1 MRYALF
7 PKGLFPKGLFTTIF
21 LWFLFAV
28 GGIFLV
34 AMGSA
39 YLLNRTVVQNQAQEE
54 LELYTE
60 TYGSKVADL
69 FERES
74 PGEVRRFL
82 HEIFRQ
88 DPRFMGLL
96 FDSTGRPLY
105 ERGRS
110 GMGSPH
116 TPPPPPDPRVR
127 EALREEGKIL
137 FDDRSAMMARKVV
150 SSGGR
155 VYYFLGITR
164 VRTLLDASQSKNA
177 LFRTLLLLG
186 GGLFFC
192 YWLTRHLTRPIRELQ
207 RAALRLGSGDLTAR
221 APLSVEKRHDEI
233 GSLGHTFNTMAL
245 RLDHLLS
252 NQRRLLRDIS
262 HELRSPLA
270 RLSVA
275 LEIGRKEASPEMTR
289 ILDRIEKESLR
300 MDQMVGELLA
310 LSRME
315 AEAAEGFKEMFSLS
329 EMLLNLEED
338 ASFEAHG
345 RGIRVNLQMPEKEFY
360 LSGFPR
366 LLASAVENVVRN
378 ALRHSPE
385 GGEIFLELRR
395 EEKAYPGETPGAVIF
410 VKDQGAGVPEEE
422 LLRLFTPFYRVDSAR
437 TRESGG
443 AGLGLAIAER
453 AVHLHGGTITAWN
466 ETPSGLGVEIRL
478 PLESGRG

>member
-1 MRYALF
+1 VRYALF
-7 PKGLFPKGLFTTIF
+7 PKGLFPKSLFTTIF
-21 LWFLFAV
+21 LWFLLAV
-28 GGIFLV
+28 GAIFLV
-34 AMGSA
+34 AVGSA
-39 YLLNRTVVQNQAQEE
+39 YLINRTVIENQARDD
-54 LELYTE
+54 LLLYTE
-60 TYGSKVADL
+60 TYGTAAADL
-69 FERES
+69 FEKQ
-74 PGEVRRFL
+74 GFGGVRHFL
-82 HEIFRQ
+82 HRTFRQ
-88 DPRFMGLL
+88 DPRFMALL
-96 FDSTGRPLY
+96 FDSTGKPLF
-105 ERGRS
+105 EGTS
-110 GMGSPH
+110 FGMASHMLPL
-116 TPPPPPDPRVR
+116 PPPHRIR
-127 EALREEGKIL
+127 EALREEGEIL

-155 VYYFLGITR
+155 DYYFLGITR
-164 VRTLLDASQSKNA
+164 VRTLLDAGQSKNA

-186 GGLFFC
+186 GGLLFC

-233 GSLGHTFNTMAL
+233 GSLGHTFNAMAL

-395 EEKAYPGETPGAVIF
+395 EEKAYPGETPGAVIL
-410 VKDQGAGVPEEE
+410 VQDQGAGVPEEE
-422 LLRLFTPFYRVDSAR
+422 LPRLFTPFYRVDSAR

-478 PLESGRG
+478 PLEGGRG

>member
-1 MRYALF
+1 MKSSFF
-7 PKGLFPKGLFTTIF
+7 PKSLFTTIF

-28 GGIFLV
+28 GAIFFV
-34 AMGSA
+34 AVGSA
-39 YLLNRTVVQNQAQEE
+39 YLINRTVVQNQAQED
-54 LELYTE
+54 LRRYTE
-60 TYGSKVADL
+60 TYGPKVANL
-69 FERES
+69 FENEG

-88 DPRFMGLL
+88 DSRFLGLL
-96 FDSTGRPLY
+96 FDSAQRPLY

-110 GMGSPH
+110 GMGPSAPA
-116 TPPPPPDPRVR
+116 PPPPPDPRMR

-150 SSGGR
+150 SPKGET
-155 VYYFLGITR
+155 YYFLGITR

-177 LFRTLLLLG
+177 LFRSLFLLG
-186 GGLFFC
+186 GGLLFC
-192 YWLTRHLTRPIRELQ
+192 YWLTRHLTKPIRELQ

-221 APLSVEKRHDEI
+221 APLSVERRHDEI
-233 GSLGHTFNTMAL
+233 GSLGHAFNAMAL

-275 LEIGRKEASPEMTR
+275 LEIGRKEAPQEMIR

-315 AEAAEGFKEMFSLS
+315 AEAAEGFKEILSLS
-329 EMLLNLEED
+329 EMLRNLEED

-345 RGIRVNLQMPEKEFY
+345 RGIRVNLKLPERELY

-385 GGEIFLELRR
+385 GGIIFLELRR
-395 EEKAYPGETPGAVIF
+395 EEKAHPGETPGAVIF
-410 VKDQGAGVPEEE
+410 VKDQGMGVPEEE
-422 LLRLFTPFYRVDSAR
+422 LPRLFTPFYRVDSAR

-443 AGLGLAIAER
+443 VGLGLAIAER
-453 AVHLHGGTITAWN
+453 AIHLHGGTIKAWN
-466 ETPSGLGVEIRL
+466 HTPSGLTVEIRV
-478 PLESGRG
+478 PLESVKG